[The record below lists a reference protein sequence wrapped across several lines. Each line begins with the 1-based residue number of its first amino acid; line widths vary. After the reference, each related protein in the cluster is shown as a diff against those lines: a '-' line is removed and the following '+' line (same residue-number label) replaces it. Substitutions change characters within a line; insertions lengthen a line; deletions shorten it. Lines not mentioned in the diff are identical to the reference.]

1 MNTEGLKKTTNL
13 KQLGKTL
20 VLTGMLLLCGITA
33 KAADYVFMYNNYFLG
48 SNTTTPTT
56 SFIPNNSIYS
66 GTSGGTF
73 VNAAGYY
80 IRYNNGL
87 QFSTTNSSNLYIY
100 NNYLVYPR
108 YPDYGEQYIQYNYAL
123 NMNNPNNN
131 NRAWRMSDNGNQAT
145 AYTVTTEVIKMLSDF
160 TISGNDILTSATTYP
175 YTHTNSYL
183 TNYTKYSWTDHTY
196 YSTNPAQAASTTAPA
211 ATEVTTGYTWTLEG
225 GGTNASVNA
234 SSGQITVSSLPATDL
249 IMTLTCSVTNNG
261 VTKTASKTVVL
272 QGTTI
277 AAPTITNSN
286 NNISLSTASVGATIY
301 YTTDGTEPS
310 ASNGATY
317 TVPFNTESLPFPLT
331 IKAIATRGGNS
342 SIVSTQTYSQPKC
355 VTPEISISSTG
366 AVSIT
371 CATTGATIR
380 YTTGT
385 TMPADPTESSTA
397 GTSTTLT
404 NLQYIKAKAF
414 KEGYEASEVASGQY
428 ITSGTTTDG
437 KVILNDREDHSWSY
451 YSDPECPV
459 RSLSPADVKITYYGD
474 GIIMTGDADYTASST
489 AFIQPGNTNYV
500 GGAKV
505 NVGGENENTFVYY
518 KTLERGADTQTAWTF
533 SAGSQSSAASRCPY
547 TPIPNP
553 FQVRPTYGGTA
564 TTNTADWSGWRGFQ
578 CWRLKS
584 VSGGSVYSVATG
596 GTALAT
602 GAIINGETDIY
613 FAPNSEYGMEVE
625 LEAVWARAYVVKA
638 SNGGANAI
646 GDHSSL
652 GYERNFIVL
661 NTTSSSY
668 NFGGTSGKRIT
679 NIDRQVTVSN
689 YLPNG
694 VRGQNNDATYIRG
707 AANSYNL
714 TLETNTKFEN
724 VAFNMA
730 NNTLTAANNNLIIG
744 RGCSGTINYVS
755 GVNANVTSPSYT
767 IRLESG
773 TINYLSFLRGYST
786 TDGTATDV
794 PGNYQTYTVGGTP
807 NVKGVLGCD
816 YDRAT
821 NSGITNNL
829 IVNNGAFFG
838 YSVSEA
844 TGIVYSEKAFTVYL
858 KSGKIGNSFTINNS
872 YTADADEAFY
882 IGIAGQRVRGHRTLY
897 MEGGEIASIAGGI
910 DATQNQDYNS
920 VTVRMTGGHVRG
932 AVYGGAARSAA
943 YGNRNMI
950 VTGGSI
956 TGWIGGGCNGEAYPA
971 GQTSEDT
978 YGGITNGAAKVYF
991 GGTATCG
998 GTGSDVNIN
1007 GSQGGIV
1014 FGAGKGVEGNT
1025 TSGRMAQGTTV
1036 VVADACDIERN
1047 VYGGGNFGYAQT
1059 STNVY
1064 VSGGTV
1070 HGKVFGGSNQNNGP
1084 VINIT
1089 MTGGTIEGGLYGGSN
1104 TTGTINNNVTM
1115 EINGGQVGTPSTPA
1129 NIHGGGYGQPTRVS
1143 QNVEITLGASS
1154 QTTPGV
1160 TVYGDVY
1167 GGSALGHVNGEA
1179 ATSTY
1184 HTYVTM
1190 YKGTIN
1196 GSLYGGALG
1205 DLASLG
1211 TGHSNVAANVYGP
1224 VKVEVRGGS
1233 VRKTDANGANG
1244 SGGVYG
1250 ANNINGAPQRE
1261 VTVDIY
1267 ATDPAPSANEYAL
1280 YAVYGGGNH
1289 ADYTY
1294 GNGYPQVAVRDC
1306 ENSIEYVYGGGNAA
1320 DVAST
1325 DVKIYGGNVIGNV
1338 FGGGNGTVTAANVTG
1353 NAKTEIYG
1361 GTILRVFGGSNSQGT
1376 IGGTISVTVEK
1387 DAGANCPMHLGEIY
1401 GGGNMAASQAGSI
1414 TIGCTGSA
1422 SNNEA
1427 IDYVYG
1433 GANQANVTGDIELNI
1448 TGGRINNVYGGNNTS
1463 GSIDGTIKVNVDW
1476 ANSSCDNYLGNVFG
1490 GGNLAEYS
1498 APSGYPNY
1506 PEVNIKDGV
1515 VNGSVFGGGNGD
1527 PNSST
1532 QTPGQVF
1539 GNPQVTIGDIDD
1551 ARHAVVKG
1559 NVYGGGNAAKVTGN
1573 TFILLRNRAKVYGNI
1588 YGGGNMGPVDGNTN
1602 VIVNGKKL

>member
-100 NNYLVYPR
+100 NNYFGHAP
-108 YPDYGEQYIQYNYAL
+108 YGLDYIQYGFYPL

-131 NRAWRMSDNGNQAT
+131 NRAWRMSNNNSNQAT

-211 ATEVTTGYTWTLEG
+211 ATEVTTGYTWSLEG
-225 GGTNASVNA
+225 GGSNASVNV
-234 SSGQITVSSLPATDL
+234 STGQITVSSLPATDL
-249 IMTLTCSVTNNG
+249 TMTLTCSVTSNG
-261 VTKTASKTVVL
+261 VTKTASKTIVL
-272 QGTTI
+272 QSATV
-277 AAPTITNSN
+277 AAPTITRSGND
-286 NNISLSTASVGATIY
+286 ITLSTTSVNATIY
-301 YTTDGTEPS
+301 YTTDGSTPTS
-310 ASNGATY
+310 SSTAY
-317 TVPFNTESLPFPLT
+317 TGPFNIENLT
-331 IKAIATRGGNS
+331 YPVTVKAIAIRNGNS
-342 SIVSTQTYSQPKC
+342 STVASQTFSQPKC
-355 VTPEISISSTG
+355 ATPVINIGSDGGVT
-366 AVSIT
+366 IT
-371 CATTGATIR
+371 CATAGATIR

-385 TMPADPTESSTA
+385 TMPADPTESTGTA
-397 GTSTTLT
+397 GSSTTLT

-414 KEGYEASEVASGQY
+414 KEGYDASEVSSGQY
-428 ITSGTTTDG
+428 LTSGTTTDG

-489 AFIQPGNTNYV
+489 AFIQPGNANYV

-533 SAGSQSSAASRCPY
+533 SAGNQSSAASRCPY
-547 TPIPNP
+547 TAIPNP

-646 GDHSSL
+646 GDHSDL

-661 NTTSSSY
+661 NTNSSSY
-668 NFGGTSGKRIT
+668 NFGGDSGKRIT
-679 NIDRQVTVSN
+679 NINRQVTVSN

-744 RGCSGTINYVS
+744 RGCSGTINYVR
-755 GVNANVTSPSYT
+755 GVGGDVTSPNYT
-767 IRLESG
+767 LRLESG
-773 TINYLSFLRGYST
+773 TINYLSFLKGYST
-786 TDGTATDV
+786 TGGTATDAS
-794 PGNYQTYTVGGTP
+794 NSLGGTP

-829 IVNNGAFFG
+829 IINNGVYYG
-838 YSVSEA
+838 YGVSEA
-844 TGIVYSEKAFTVYL
+844 NGITYSEKALTAYL
-858 KSGKIGNSFTINNS
+858 KSGKIGNSFTIDGSN
-872 YTADADEAFY
+872 YTADAAQAFY
-882 IGIAGQRVRGHRTLY
+882 IAIAGQRVRGHRTLY

-910 DATQNQDYNS
+910 DATQNQNNNA

-932 AVYGGAARSAA
+932 AVYGAAARSAA
-943 YGNRNMI
+943 YGNRNLI

-956 TGWIGGGCNGEAYPA
+956 TGWIGGGCNGEAMPA
-971 GQTSEDT
+971 GGDEDV
-978 YGGITNGAAKVYF
+978 YGGVTNGASRVYF

-998 GTGSDVNIN
+998 GTGSNVNIN
-1007 GSQGGIV
+1007 GSIGGIV

-1059 STNVY
+1059 STDVY

-1115 EINGGQVGTPSTPA
+1115 QINGGQVGTPSTPA

-1179 ATSTY
+1179 ATDTY

-1196 GSLYGGALG
+1196 GSLYGGGLG
-1205 DLASLG
+1205 DAS
-1211 TGHSNVAANVYGP
+1211 TEANVYGP
-1224 VKVEVRGGS
+1224 VKVEVHGGS

-1250 ANNINGAPQRE
+1250 ANNINGAPQRA

-1267 ATDPAPSANEYAL
+1267 HTDPAPSANEYAL

-1289 ADYTY
+1289 ADYLY
-1294 GNGYPQVAVRDC
+1294 GNGYPKVSVRDC

-1325 DVKIYGGNVIGNV
+1325 EVKIYGGNVIGNV
-1338 FGGGNGTVTAANVTG
+1338 FGGGNGTVTPANVTG
-1353 NAKTEIYG
+1353 NAQTYIYG
-1361 GTILRVFGGSNSQGT
+1361 GTILKVFGGSNSQGT
-1376 IGGTISVTVEK
+1376 IGGTIKVDVAK
-1387 DAGANCPMHLGEIY
+1387 DLGADCPMHVGEIY
-1401 GGGNMAASQAGSI
+1401 GGGNMANSQAGSI

-1433 GANQANVTGDIELNI
+1433 GANQANISGNIELNI

-1463 GSIDGTIKVNVDW
+1463 GTVSGTITVNVNW
-1476 ANSSCDNYLGNVFG
+1476 ADNGCDNYLGNVYG

-1498 APSGYPNY
+1498 APSGSTNY
-1506 PEVNIKDGV
+1506 PVVNIKDGTV
-1515 VNGSVFGGGNGD
+1515 SGSVFGGGNGD

-1532 QTPGQVF
+1532 QIPGQVV
-1539 GNPQVTIGDIDD
+1539 GNPQVTIGDADD
-1551 ARHAVVKG
+1551 ACHAIVRG
-1559 NVYGGGNAAKVTGN
+1559 NVYGGGNAAKVTGD
-1573 TFILLRNRAKVYGNI
+1573 TFIHLKNRAKVFGNI

-1602 VIVNGKKL
+1602 VIVNGKRL